1 MANILLY
8 ALLFKVIA
16 LFVLI
21 ISFISLC
28 KDSVLFTP
36 CDHSVLSVLNF
47 ETFFEIIS
55 GKLFNQKASLNLRNL
70 YRKGII
76 NLVRP

>member
-28 KDSVLFTP
+28 NDSVLFTP

-47 ETFFEIIS
+47 ETF
-55 GKLFNQKASLNLRNL
+55 L
-70 YRKGII
+70 
-76 NLVRP
+76 